1 MVWRSHQRIL
11 LIKTVPTRTGQVV
24 TCAGLW
30 GEELRQRPPWPQA
43 CCVGEGLGRRAGG
56 MGDTRTAYAAFLETS
71 GRKLAPLKGRS
82 LRLRQLHALRPLRPG
97 GSLSLAELW
106 GGLWRLAR
114 LRTTALSAKG
124 WAGHRTARSSAWL
137 STAVHSSPAASVSVS
152 DASPCRGVTMRG
164 ASSAAASHMAPG
176 GLGAE
181 PVGQALRHSGS
192 RVDVGQVLLLRF
204 HSLPSL
210 GRHTTSCIFSGPPA
224 PLCTWGRQP
233 LLHAARVGRGRRGGL
248 GLRSSRG
255 FGLPSAL
262 SLGPL

>member
-11 LIKTVPTRTGQVV
+11 LIKTVATRTGQVV

-30 GEELRQRPPWPQA
+30 EEELRQRPPWPQV

-114 LRTTALSAKG
+114 LQTTALSAKG
-124 WAGHRTARSSAWL
+124 RAGHRTARPSAWL

-164 ASSAAASHMAPG
+164 ASSAAASHVAPG
-176 GLGAE
+176 GRARGPGPEALG
-181 PVGQALRHSGS
+181 
-192 RVDVGQVLLLRF
+192 
-204 HSLPSL
+204 LPR
-210 GRHTTSCIFSGPPA
+210 GRGSGPVAAFPFFALSRETRDQLRLFWAPA

-248 GLRSSRG
+248 GLHSGRG

-262 SLGPL
+262 SPGPL